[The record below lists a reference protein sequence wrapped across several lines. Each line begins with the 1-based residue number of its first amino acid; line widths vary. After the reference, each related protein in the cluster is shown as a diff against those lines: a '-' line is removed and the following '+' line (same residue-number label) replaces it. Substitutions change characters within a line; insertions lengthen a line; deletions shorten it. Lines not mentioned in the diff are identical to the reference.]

1 MRNHHERRRYLFSFC
16 HHKQSECHCLPHK
29 QRDQSVG
36 PGSPL
41 VSLSGGDTERRQLQR
56 APRRA
61 AWIFTLDDR
70 KKRTKPGG
78 TEVYRLSA
86 SLKSTNSKVKGNCYS
101 FIGGINCGPREGL
114 LPATPPPT
122 ANHNDHVPP
131 LPTQSSAGSGRNY
144 RVFSI
149 YGFTRFVHLY
159 IINVLRLALRN
170 VYVKR
175 L

>member
-1 MRNHHERRRYLFSFC
+1 M
-16 HHKQSECHCLPHK
+16 
-29 QRDQSVG
+29 G

-41 VSLSGGDTERRQLQR
+41 VSLSLGGGDTERRQLQR

-114 LPATPPPT
+114 LPATPPPQ
-122 ANHNDHVPP
+122 
-131 LPTQSSAGSGRNY
+131 TQQSRTSTTDSIVCRFGSKLLGLLDIWVY
-144 RVFSI
+144 KICSSI
-149 YGFTRFVHLY
+149 YHKCFTPWPAERLRKTVVISGHGNAQSDAVEWSCGFFC
-159 IINVLRLALRN
+159 
-170 VYVKR
+170 
-175 L
+175 